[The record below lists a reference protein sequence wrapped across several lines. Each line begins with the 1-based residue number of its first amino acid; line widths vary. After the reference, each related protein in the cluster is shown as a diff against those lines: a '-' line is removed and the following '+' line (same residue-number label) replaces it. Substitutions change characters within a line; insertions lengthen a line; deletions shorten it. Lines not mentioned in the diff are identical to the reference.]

1 MGAPLH
7 LIGVNKARP
16 NDRDLDRAAAFAV
29 RLRKRGA
36 RSETAS

>member
-1 MGAPLH
+1 MP
-7 LIGVNKARP
+7 P

-29 RLRKRGA
+29 RLRERVA